1 MSVQEA
7 AYLCLV
13 ELWPRKCQPGV
24 LYFNTNIPN
33 ERIRLLKSEEEML
46 EMPENIYTKREL
58 RYIQNGNY
66 LCLAE
71 SAASRYENNVNAEN
85 ESSLLVMIMG

>member
-46 EMPENIYTKREL
+46 EMPEI
-58 RYIQNGNY
+58 YIQNGNY
-66 LCLAE
+66 DIYKTGIIFVLL
-71 SAASRYENNVNAEN
+71 
-85 ESSLLVMIMG
+85 SLQLHVTKIMLMLKTRARC